1 MMPGDYNVKTTK
13 LRWIGLLLT
22 VALLMI
28 GCATMTPRGKG
39 EPDWCVV
46 TASAPYRPVEK
57 PGMQRREAQR
67 DAEQLARREL
77 LNRVGA
83 MRLASGQT
91 VNDVIARDTRLR
103 TEVLQLVRTAEVFDW
118 RVNPQHECVQVWVRL
133 DLNRVRSLLQPS
145 ELPQNR

>member
-1 MMPGDYNVKTTK
+1 MPENDRVK
-13 LRWIGLLLT
+13 RSRVSCVALLVT
-22 VALLMI
+22 VALAMI
-28 GCATMTPRGKG
+28 GCATMTPSHKV
-39 EPDWCVV
+39 EPDWCLV

-57 PGMQRREAQR
+57 PGMQRREAQN

-83 MRLASGQT
+83 LRLPSGQT

-103 TEVLQLVRTAEVFDW
+103 AEVLQLVRTAEVYDW

-133 DLNRVRSLLQPS
+133 DLNRVRALFQPTEQPPS
-145 ELPQNR
+145 R